1 MEKGFWKKAGAF
13 CIYCHNQKQNL
24 MKHITKPTVAEK
36 AFYTCDVTGEPLQD
50 GPEVVLV
57 ISNGYGSPY
66 DGDKFELHLSE
77 KAGVVVLPL
86 LRALL
91 LDGGPLEP
99 HLVERMFVG
108 RCKEPRIT
116 RKECARLLLQ
126 LAKLRRYKKRTLATV
141 KQGLK
146 ESAEGK
152 CLSRGSFVNRPRKAR
167 KHQ

>member
-1 MEKGFWKKAGAF
+1 
-13 CIYCHNQKQNL
+13 
-24 MKHITKPTVAEK
+24 MKNITKPAINEK
-36 AFYTCDVTGEPLQD
+36 AFYTCDVTGVCIQN

-77 KAGVVVLPL
+77 KAWVIVLPL

-99 HLVERMFVG
+99 HLVERMFGG
-108 RCKEPRIT
+108 RCKEPKVT

-126 LAKLRRYKKRTLATV
+126 LAKLRRYKKRTLASV

-152 CLSRGSFVNRPRKAR
+152 CVSLGSFVSLPRKAK
-167 KHQ
+167 KHKRRP